1 MMKQRNRLSRML
13 AITLAVVMI
22 LTSMNFG
29 MGEGTTLAWAETED
43 AETYLKTNYVDGTIT
58 TDTAVTKESDSVYAV
73 SAKTASGYERTSL
86 ILRKVESTQY
96 KVWYSIEKN
105 DYEISIKRQAAG
117 NCTLSVKVPENMF
130 TLAVTLSVYDKA
142 VLDADIKNG
151 TAVPLATQVFTLKF
165 AEKPK
170 TYQVKIEPI
179 DSESNSAIESAKIT
193 LYKDFSWNDI
203 TSTEGIYTLEE
214 GTYKVDVEADGYQTI
229 KGKEITPTSD
239 RTIQIPMQ
247 KKAFSVITFSV
258 KDQQGAMIDAPTITV
273 KQGYY
278 NTIKAQADG
287 SYQLENGGAY
297 SYTVGA
303 KNYAS
308 VDGSVTPSGNQTIE
322 VTLAKDIREYQ
333 VKFAAVSKKDGT
345 AIDDAAISVTYN
357 DYDWEEE
364 DDVEIPVTPNTDGT
378 YTLSKSEDYTITVTK
393 TGYKT
398 VTKSNYKPSGDS
410 ETYTETIQLTEDL
423 PVAPED
429 QAKVDAA
436 KQAFSGIL
444 GVLRPVY
451 GTDTNIGEVV
461 LAALKKQDASL
472 DLEGVSVEVES
483 TDDAERISTDGR
495 IHYVDSDTLNSTGI
509 NFANVDCTFRI
520 KCGNAEEKTGS
531 QRVTI
536 GWDRTHV
543 EAKMQQESAA
553 LDEAKIKGENESL
566 GAVEKTLVLPQILSN
581 SARTAWSQITWESS
595 NPDILAIEGTGY
607 DTLLDAKAGKI
618 TAPETDQEVTL
629 TATFKANDS
638 ILNSY
643 VEKVSDFKTFQKAFK
658 VTVKGTEAAKPT
670 EESLQAL
677 LDKYYTVDSLSDF
690 ATKEKLDSNNCMGD
704 IQLPRYTRIKDEAGD
719 YVFNNREIIVTSD
732 NTDVISVSGY
742 RAAVDIFRSEDVV
755 VNLIITFTREG
766 VSVQKKIPIT
776 VRTITEEA
784 LDKEIEMMEY
794 AKEHYF
800 DGINEGL
807 YQDAE
812 HVTGNLHAFRE
823 FYLDQNQKP
832 VWIYDIKNETG
843 KGIFPDDFFT
853 DSWEMEG
860 AGYNKFKSS
869 NPQIVRHDN
878 LLVSRDSMPQKVTIT
893 SLLSSQRYGAFAEK
907 HPDNEKLQK
916 LYKQEVSVTIIVPG
930 TDSSKTAL
938 NEKIKEAKS
947 FLQTIVEG
955 TAPGQYPA
963 GTKQKLESAIA
974 DAEQCAGNEAATE
987 QELTQAVLTLE
998 ETMESCARSQI
1009 KDTNPFTVSVSI
1021 KGIGTFKGLDTKQSN
1036 VVPQT
1041 DVWSVV
1047 KNVLDS
1053 NGYQYKIKS
1062 QGTIVYL
1069 ESVTDPAGHTLAA
1082 LDTPNS
1088 GWLYKVN
1095 GILPNVYMSQYK
1107 LSGNESVELYYTGDW
1122 RQDPAAGSWAGAP
1135 QQVVT
1140 SGTSGSAVTTSPT
1153 EGKVVE
1159 KTAEDGTKVKVA
1171 EVTVSADNQ
1180 KEIIKQAKENKS
1192 AEIVLNVS
1200 KADVKDA
1207 VSADIKLDESFI
1219 DAIVKETDAKLTIKT
1234 PFGDKS
1240 YTQEELKTL
1249 SETAAGSTI
1258 TVSIEKAA
1266 QPEDDAEEAAKI
1278 AEAKKLVAKLTP
1290 VARSAK
1296 TAKKNVKVTTSLDK
1310 QDKAIIQELKDAGY
1324 MVKYRF
1330 YRSTKKAA
1338 GYKAAITKKTTTYT
1352 NTTGKRGT
1360 KYFYKVQIRVYDQ
1373 DGKLIAKT
1381 ALKQCK
1387 YASRTWTR

>member
-1 MMKQRNRLSRML
+1 
-13 AITLAVVMI
+13 
-22 LTSMNFG
+22 
-29 MGEGTTLAWAETED
+29 
-43 AETYLKTNYVDGTIT
+43 
-58 TDTAVTKESDSVYAV
+58 
-73 SAKTASGYERTSL
+73 
-86 ILRKVESTQY
+86 
-96 KVWYSIEKN
+96 
-105 DYEISIKRQAAG
+105 
-117 NCTLSVKVPENMF
+117 
-130 TLAVTLSVYDKA
+130 
-142 VLDADIKNG
+142 
-151 TAVPLATQVFTLKF
+151 
-165 AEKPK
+165 
-170 TYQVKIEPI
+170 
-179 DSESNSAIESAKIT
+179 
-193 LYKDFSWNDI
+193 
-203 TSTEGIYTLEE
+203 
-214 GTYKVDVEADGYQTI
+214 
-229 KGKEITPTSD
+229 
-239 RTIQIPMQ
+239 
-247 KKAFSVITFSV
+247 
-258 KDQQGAMIDAPTITV
+258 
-273 KQGYY
+273 
-278 NTIKAQADG
+278 
-287 SYQLENGGAY
+287 
-297 SYTVGA
+297 
-303 KNYAS
+303 
-308 VDGSVTPSGNQTIE
+308 
-322 VTLAKDIREYQ
+322 
-333 VKFAAVSKKDGT
+333 
-345 AIDDAAISVTYN
+345 
-357 DYDWEEE
+357 
-364 DDVEIPVTPNTDGT
+364 
-378 YTLSKSEDYTITVTK
+378 
-393 TGYKT
+393 
-398 VTKSNYKPSGDS
+398 
-410 ETYTETIQLTEDL
+410 
-423 PVAPED
+423 
-429 QAKVDAA
+429 
-436 KQAFSGIL
+436 
-444 GVLRPVY
+444 
-451 GTDTNIGEVV
+451 
-461 LAALKKQDASL
+461 
-472 DLEGVSVEVES
+472 
-483 TDDAERISTDGR
+483 
-495 IHYVDSDTLNSTGI
+495 
-509 NFANVDCTFRI
+509 
-520 KCGNAEEKTGS
+520 
-531 QRVTI
+531 
-536 GWDRTHV
+536 
-543 EAKMQQESAA
+543 
-553 LDEAKIKGENESL
+553 
-566 GAVEKTLVLPQILSN
+566 
-581 SARTAWSQITWESS
+581 
-595 NPDILAIEGTGY
+595 
-607 DTLLDAKAGKI
+607 
-618 TAPETDQEVTL
+618 
-629 TATFKANDS
+629 
-638 ILNSY
+638 
-643 VEKVSDFKTFQKAFK
+643 
-658 VTVKGTEAAKPT
+658 
-670 EESLQAL
+670 
-677 LDKYYTVDSLSDF
+677 
-690 ATKEKLDSNNCMGD
+690 
-704 IQLPRYTRIKDEAGD
+704 
-719 YVFNNREIIVTSD
+719 
-732 NTDVISVSGY
+732 
-742 RAAVDIFRSEDVV
+742 
-755 VNLIITFTREG
+755 
-766 VSVQKKIPIT
+766 
-776 VRTITEEA
+776 
-784 LDKEIEMMEY
+784 
-794 AKEHYF
+794 
-800 DGINEGL
+800 
-807 YQDAE
+807 
-812 HVTGNLHAFRE
+812 
-823 FYLDQNQKP
+823 
-832 VWIYDIKNETG
+832 
-843 KGIFPDDFFT
+843 
-853 DSWEMEG
+853 
-860 AGYNKFKSS
+860 
-869 NPQIVRHDN
+869 
-878 LLVSRDSMPQKVTIT
+878 MPQKVTIT